1 MTEEEFH
8 QEVRLEYYKSGV
20 QVTRE
25 IGIFA
30 LKTILTLNSGAFVVL
45 LTFIGNSA
53 EKSGFLVP
61 LWNVKNGMFC
71 FLIGIAVAFLVV
83 ADTYVASQ
91 QTTPYPTPDR
101 KTDGWYTPIVV
112 VLTGIAFVAFLAGV
126 VIVIS
131 GVEATP

>member
-1 MTEEEFH
+1 MAPEDFD

-61 LWNVKNGMFC
+61 LWNVKTGMLC
-71 FLIGIAVAFLVV
+71 FLVGIAVAFIVI
-83 ADTYVASQ
+83 AYTYVASQ
-91 QTTPYPTPDR
+91 QMSPYPTPEKR
-101 KTDGWYTPIVV
+101 TDGWYTPIVV
-112 VLTGIAFVAFLAGV
+112 VLTGLSFAAFLLGV
-126 VIVIS
+126 CIIIS
-131 GVEATP
+131 GVTANP